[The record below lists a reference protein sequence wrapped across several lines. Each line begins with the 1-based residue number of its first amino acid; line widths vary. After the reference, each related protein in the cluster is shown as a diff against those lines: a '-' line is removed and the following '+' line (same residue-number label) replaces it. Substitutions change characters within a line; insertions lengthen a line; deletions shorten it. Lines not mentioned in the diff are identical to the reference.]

1 MIDKAA
7 AATKPKILFSH
18 GANAHSHTI
27 VIMETSKA
35 NLHENVTIVVDMLLT
50 KIRVQ
55 REEKPATPAEK
66 LVILLM
72 FVDQNL
78 VPWRLWKLRKPPI
91 KNMST
96 FT

>member
-7 AATKPKILFSH
+7 AATKTKILFSH

-27 VIMETSKA
+27 VIMETNKA
-35 NLHENVTIVVDMLLT
+35 NLHENVVIVVDMLLT
-50 KIRVQ
+50 KIIVQ
-55 REEKPATPAEK
+55 LEEKPATFAEK

-78 VPWRLWKLRKPPI
+78 EPWPLWR
-91 KNMST
+91 N
-96 FT
+96 